1 MDTITTPVVTP
12 PSRVKTLF
20 GNIFYIALAVGLAML
35 IQTFIV
41 RPFIV
46 SGSSMDPTIKDKEYL
61 IIDEVSYRFREPV
74 RGEVVVFK
82 SPPEPDK
89 YYIKRVIGL
98 PGETV
103 SIDQG
108 KVTITNTEHPDGFI
122 LDEPYITHTERDSDR
137 EVIPPGSYFVM
148 GDNRAGSYD
157 SRQWGPLPKEKI
169 RGRAVLRLLPFT
181 NISYL
186 PGHTTYDTEK

>member
-103 SIDQG
+103 SINQG
-108 KVTITNTEHPDGFI
+108 KVTITNTEHPEGFI

-137 EVIPPGSYFVM
+137 EVIPLGSYFVM